1 MAKEHVLIKFLTR
14 IFLPLLII
22 GVYLLVD
29 FILIALFTNIQ
40 GGESVRVSSLFYP
53 LFLFIFPLL
62 LLLHGLISK
71 ISMYITFNLRPML
84 YVILGVFLFLTILSC
99 YKSISVIVA
108 IRSIVDLAVL
118 AGLVLLYFKLLNW
131 AREAQSKQLSIKV
144 RFGLGLLS
152 AIIIFSYSL
161 ISLLSRMGLTDYTV
175 SILYAGC
182 IVSYAWYV
190 MIALSR
196 YNWLKILMLII
207 ALVNIILLN
216 DLLSKY

>member
-1 MAKEHVLIKFLTR
+1 MKKVALELIIR
-14 IFLPLLII
+14 WFLPLII
-22 GVYLLVD
+22 VVFYLLVD
-29 FILIALFTNIQ
+29 FILNALFTNIQ

-53 LFLFIFPLL
+53 LFIFIFPLL

-99 YKSISVIVA
+99 YKSTSVIVA

-131 AREAQSKQLSIKV
+131 TREAKSRQLSIKV
-144 RFGLGLLS
+144 RFGFGLLS

-175 SILYAGC
+175 SILYAGG

-207 ALVNIILLN
+207 ALVNIILFN
-216 DLLSKY
+216 NLLCKY

>member
-1 MAKEHVLIKFLTR
+1 MKKVALELIIR
-14 IFLPLLII
+14 WFLPLII
-22 GVYLLVD
+22 VVLYLLAD
-29 FILIALFTNIQ
+29 FILNALFTNIQ

-53 LFLFIFPLL
+53 LFIFIFPLL

-99 YKSISVIVA
+99 YKSTSVIVA

-131 AREAQSKQLSIKV
+131 TREAKSRQLSIKV
-144 RFGLGLLS
+144 RFGFGLLS

-216 DLLSKY
+216 NLLCKY

>member
-1 MAKEHVLIKFLTR
+1 M
-14 IFLPLLII
+14 
-22 GVYLLVD
+22 
-29 FILIALFTNIQ
+29 
-40 GGESVRVSSLFYP
+40 
-53 LFLFIFPLL
+53 
-62 LLLHGLISK
+62 
-71 ISMYITFNLRPML
+71 
-84 YVILGVFLFLTILSC
+84 
-99 YKSISVIVA
+99 
-108 IRSIVDLAVL
+108 AVL

-175 SILYAGC
+175 SILYAGS